1 MNVNMSLTRNGEK
14 LWRPQTSLQPS
25 LETMSTSISTATSQ
39 LPPPSPPSLQ
49 RLICQHTPHL
59 APMFGAR
66 SQRVASSPL
75 APLYADESAAETN
88 FASLNM
94 KKKRKKSM

>member
-1 MNVNMSLTRNGEK
+1 MASPNLAAAVVGDDEHEHLHGH
-14 LWRPQTSLQPS
+14 L
-25 LETMSTSISTATSQ
+25 AA
-39 LPPPSPPSLQ
+39 PPPSPPSLQ